1 MVYSICVEQTRFLRL
16 LTSNVRLKAAKKIA
30 RSKYRILH
38 ALHKL
43 HKKKTR
49 KTSVVQANTKVA
61 FHTITSSISLVTSY

>member
-16 LTSNVRLKAAKKIA
+16 LTSNVRLKGAKKNA
-30 RSKYRILH
+30 RSKYRILY

-49 KTSVVQANTKVA
+49 KTSVVQANTKVT

>member
-1 MVYSICVEQTRFLRL
+1 MVYSIFVEQTRFLRL

-30 RSKYRILH
+30 WSKCRILH

-49 KTSVVQANTKVA
+49 KTSVVQANTKVT